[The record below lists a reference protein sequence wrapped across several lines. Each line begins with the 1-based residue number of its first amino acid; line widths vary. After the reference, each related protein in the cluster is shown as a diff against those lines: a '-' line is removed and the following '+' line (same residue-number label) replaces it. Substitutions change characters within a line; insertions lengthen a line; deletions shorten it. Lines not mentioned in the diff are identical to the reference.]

1 MAFATGTKVDTR
13 LMMADY
19 SGFAKA
25 AEIEAQ
31 GMKNFAESIGGGIAK
46 FAKKK
51 AEKKDEESGVE
62 FATEWATNNPEM
74 AQAMG
79 FDVTDDEGFFDPTNI
94 GKSAREFYKTVGND
108 GFKSVIPQ
116 LLALGVKSDSAA
128 AERNKQKLEEL
139 KDLDGFRKITGYVDS
154 LKNLRLVPST
164 AENSTGGSFVL
175 EKKIP
180 GAFNIMEGDIRTAKY
195 EAVQYGDPEAEMI
208 AGRPGSYS
216 IFGSTGMTKQE
227 GQFPGATIPRRP
239 EVPVGDTSSTVSP
252 NMDLNDPAGIL

>member
-31 GMKNFAESIGGGIAK
+31 AMSNFGKSIGGGIAK
-46 FAKKK
+46 FAKKR
-51 AEKKDEESGVE
+51 AEKKDEKAGVE

-79 FDVTDDEGFFDPTNI
+79 FDVTDEDGFFDPTNI
-94 GKSAREFYKTVGND
+94 AKSAKDFYSTVGKD
-108 GFKSVIPQ
+108 GFKAVIPQ

-128 AERNKQKLEEL
+128 AERNRQTIEEL
-139 KDLDGFRKITGYVDS
+139 QDLDGFRKITGYVDS
-154 LKNLRLVPST
+154 LDNMRIVPST

-175 EKKIP
+175 ERKVP
-180 GAFNIMEGDIRTAKY
+180 GAFNLLEGDIRMPKY
-195 EAVQYGDPEAEMI
+195 EAVQYDDPDAAMI

-216 IFGSTGMTKQE
+216 IFGSTGMKMQE

-239 EVPVGDTSSTVSP
+239 EVTVGDTSSAVSP

>member
-1 MAFATGTKVDTR
+1 MAFQTGTKVDPR

-46 FAKKK
+46 FAKKR
-51 AEKKDEESGVE
+51 ADKKDEEAGVE

-94 GKSAREFYKTVGND
+94 GKSAKEFYKTVGKD

-116 LLALGVKSDSAA
+116 LLALGVKSDAAA
-128 AERNKQKLEEL
+128 AERNRQAIEEL
-139 KDLDGFRKITGYVDS
+139 KDLEGFRKITGYVDGLDDMRIS
-154 LKNLRLVPST
+154 PAT

-180 GAFNIMEGDIRTAKY
+180 GVFKILEGDIRMPKY
-195 EAVQYGDPEAEMI
+195 EVVQYDDPDAAMI

-216 IFGSTGMTKQE
+216 IFGSTGMKMQE

-239 EVPVGDTSSTVSP
+239 EVPVGDQSNPVPPTVDP
-252 NMDLNDPAGIL
+252 NDPGGLF